1 MIEHRPLLRCA
12 GFVLAAIIASTGLV
26 RAEIVAFTSKKPY
39 WDVGV
44 RDKVLS
50 QACSLDRFGTQ
61 KASRLVARFT
71 GPVGAETLNIGR
83 GTGFNL
89 RDPGHL
95 AKPTE
100 DYYFRNQNSTSC
112 EVFVGGRK
120 GGGKGLPKP

>member
-1 MIEHRPLLRCA
+1 MIEYRPLLRCA
-12 GFVLAAIIASTGLV
+12 GFVVAAMIASSGLV
-26 RAEIVAFTSKKPY
+26 RAEVVAFTSKKPY

-44 RDKVLS
+44 RDKALS
-50 QACSLDRFGTQ
+50 QACSLDRFGTK
-61 KASRLVARFT
+61 KASQFVARFT

-100 DYYFRNQNSTSC
+100 DYFFRNQNSTSC

-120 GGGKGLPKP
+120 GTKKGP